1 MQGPRFLPFCD
12 LALFE
17 ILTVFS
23 SPLANREKEGIISGR
38 YGSYPFHLL
47 SFHLNSVLSTP
58 TPTHLITTEA
68 GLHSPTVAGPEERTQ
83 TWVSLISLWDLPEA
97 NMIHD
102 HGVHSLCILSPQ
114 TCKLIC
120 FCLFEDHLLC

>member
-23 SPLANREKEGIISGR
+23 SPLANGEREGIISGR
-38 YGSYPFHLL
+38 YEPYPFHLL
-47 SFHLNSVLSTP
+47 SFHLNSVLS

-83 TWVSLISLWDLPEA
+83 DQKR
-97 NMIHD
+97 
-102 HGVHSLCILSPQ
+102 GR
-114 TCKLIC
+114 KRG
-120 FCLFEDHLLC
+120 